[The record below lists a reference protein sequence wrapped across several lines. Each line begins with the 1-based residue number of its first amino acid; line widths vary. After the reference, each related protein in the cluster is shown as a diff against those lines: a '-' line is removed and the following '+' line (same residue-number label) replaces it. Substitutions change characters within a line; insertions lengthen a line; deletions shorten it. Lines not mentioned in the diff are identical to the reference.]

1 MTETKRRDLT
11 AQEAKKDIKKNQDS
25 VVFEEMDRLRKRVD
39 VVGWESQQGH
49 ALLNL
54 MLTQIERLLI
64 ERSSLQERLKASH
77 YGWVEGV
84 ESKRINCD
92 CRLLDTMM
100 GIG

>member
-11 AQEAKKDIKKNQDS
+11 AQEAKKDLKTNQDA

-39 VVGWESQQGH
+39 VVGWESQQGL

-64 ERSSLQERLKASH
+64 ERSSLREQIESLTVWLGRGRREQE
-77 YGWVEGV
+77 
-84 ESKRINCD
+84 D
-92 CRLLDTMM
+92 
-100 GIG
+100 